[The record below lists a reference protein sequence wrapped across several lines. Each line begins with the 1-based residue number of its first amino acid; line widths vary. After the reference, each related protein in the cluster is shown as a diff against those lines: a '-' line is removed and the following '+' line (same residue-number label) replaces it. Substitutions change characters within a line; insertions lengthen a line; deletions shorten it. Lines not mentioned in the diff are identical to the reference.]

1 MKKVLLPV
9 FAVLLAASAANAQV
23 KINKQIVTIGQ
34 TASEMA
40 VAKQLT
46 LGNMQKSVKK
56 AAPARIAENQKY
68 VAMDG
73 VEEPYTAIGLPG
85 YSPTDFAQLIPS
97 SYYSAYVGCKVVGMR
112 WLTFTASKMTPAL
125 MTLSGNSLTPV
136 AQGSE
141 ISTKASPLNADRTA
155 FEQNWNEVMFEKP
168 YTIEAGTDGLFASF
182 AYTQSQK
189 KAGSNYDNE
198 CYPFL
203 VAQNSDENAAIYA
216 NGNFGQAG
224 NGWTGVD
231 NRYCMCVQ
239 LIVEKEG
246 GFVDDL
252 SMGSIAANLML
263 KPSESLSFQFAVRN
277 LGSKTISDYEF
288 GVLLDNKEI
297 GQIKS
302 DGKVGIGTSDVAL
315 DGSIDLSKYNL
326 TFGAHTIGV
335 KVNSVNG
342 EAPAGNLNDDQTVAQ
357 FRVYNET
364 TKRQYNLLEHFTSWT
379 CGYCPYGYET
389 IRALQKQRDDVAWVA
404 IHQDQNADS
413 PDPLTVADGAYI
425 TQFST
430 TGFPSANLN
439 RFNLGGST
447 IAGVVSFQNATQ
459 GAQSLSQV
467 LDQEDQLAPS
477 QVKLNMTTNLTL
489 PKDQANQPAK
499 LTVTVNGQ
507 GVKNASKVLESS
519 VLGLYITENGLTGR
533 QYGNQSSRDYWYQ
546 TYDHENSLRV
556 VGTENPWGDEIVWN
570 GDNFEKTYEIE
581 VPAGSY
587 DYTSGKTLNAVAF
600 VSLPYVVTGEG
611 GKLYYND
618 DINNVWVNQ
627 CILINNVAE
636 GTTTGVKA
644 INGADANA
652 TVVARY
658 AADGTQISAP
668 QKGLN
673 ILKMSDG
680 TTRKVIVNK

>member
-23 KINKQIVTIGQ
+23 KLNKQIVTIGT
-34 TASEMA
+34 TASEIT

-68 VAMDG
+68 VSMDG
-73 VEEPYTAIGLPG
+73 VDNPYTAIGLPG

-97 SYYSAYVGCKVVGMR
+97 SYYSAYVGCKVVGVR
-112 WLTFTASKMTPAL
+112 WLTFTSSKMTPSL

-141 ISTKASPLNADRTA
+141 ITTNASPLLADQSA
-155 FEQNWNEVMFEKP
+155 FETNWNEVMFEKP

-189 KAGSNYDNE
+189 KSGSNYANE

-203 VAQNSDENAAIYA
+203 VAKSSDENAAIYA
-216 NGNFGQAG
+216 NGNFGQYG
-224 NGWTGVD
+224 DGWIGVD
-231 NRYCMCVQ
+231 NQYCMSVQ

-252 SMGSIAANLML
+252 SMTGIYTNPMV
-263 KPSESLSFQFAVRN
+263 KPSGNVPFEFTVKN
-277 LGSKTISDYEF
+277 LGSKTISNYEL
-288 GVLLDNKEI
+288 GVLLDNEEI
-297 GQIKS
+297 DKIVG
-302 DGKVGIGTSDVAL
+302 DGKTNIGTSDVTF
-315 DGSIDLSKYNL
+315 DGNIDLSKYDL
-326 TFGAHTIGV
+326 AAGVHTVGV

-342 EAPAGNLNDDQTVAQ
+342 EAPAGNLNDDKAVAQ

-379 CGYCPYGYET
+379 CVYCPYGYET

-404 IHQDQNADS
+404 IHQDQDS
-413 PDPLTVADGAYI
+413 SNPDPLTVKDGAYI
-425 TQFST
+425 TQYSI

-447 IAGVVSFQNATQ
+447 IAGVITYQDATK

-507 GVKNASKVLESS
+507 GVKDASKVLESS
-519 VLGLYITENGLTGR
+519 VLGLYITENGLTGK
-533 QYGNQSSRDYWYQ
+533 QYGNQSSRDGWYK

-556 VGTENPWGDEIVWN
+556 IGTENPWGDEIVWN
-570 GDNFEKTYEIE
+570 GDNFEKTYEVEI
-581 VPAGSY
+581 PAGSY

-600 VSLPYVVTGEG
+600 VSLPYVVTGTD
-611 GKLYYND
+611 GKLLYNG

-627 CILINNVAE
+627 CVLINNVAE
-636 GTTTGVKA
+636 GTTSGVKA